1 MRIILSR
8 TDSIGDVVLTLPVA
22 GVLKERFPGSTIIF
36 IGRSYTRPVIE
47 QCRYVDQFVDWDEI
61 RIGSS
66 RTKFALLRIFTKCH
80 AEGPA
85 AFLASLRAD
94 VIVHV
99 FPVRE
104 LCKAAKMAGIP
115 WRIGTSHR
123 FFTWFTCNR
132 LVHLSRRKSV
142 LHEAQLNLKLLEP
155 LGIRRDF
162 SLQEIPGYYGL
173 TGRAARNEN
182 YSGADGSKKGLFNLI
197 IHPKSKGSAREW
209 GLENFGKLIDLLP
222 ADRFNI
228 LVTGTAA
235 EGERMRDFLHRY
247 RDRIT
252 DLTGRLSLSELI
264 ALISRSDGFVSA
276 STGPLHL
283 AAALGIRAVG
293 LYAPMRPIFPQRWA
307 PLGER
312 ASFLV
317 LNKKCDACRHSGDCS
332 CIRSITPAEVF
343 SRLIK

>member
-22 GVLKERFPGSTIIF
+22 GVLKETFPDCTIIF
-36 IGRSYTRPVIE
+36 IGKSYTKPVIDR
-47 QCRYVDQFVDWDEI
+47 CRHVDQFADWDEI
-61 RIGSS
+61 KIGSS
-66 RTKFALLRIFTKCH
+66 HTKLSLLRFFKKFPV
-80 AEGPA
+80 ESPV

-94 VIVHV
+94 VIIHV

-104 LCKAAKMAGIP
+104 LCKAAKKAGIP
-115 WRIGTSHR
+115 QRIATSHR
-123 FFTWFTCNR
+123 SFTWFTCNR
-132 LVHLSRRKSV
+132 LVHFSRRKSA

-155 LGIRRDF
+155 LGIRRNF
-162 SLQEIPGYYGL
+162 SLQEIPRYYGL
-173 TGRAARNEN
+173 TGGAARGEN
-182 YSGADGSKKGLFNLI
+182 YVGAGVLKEGQFNLI

-209 GLENFGKLIDLLP
+209 GLENFGKLIELLP

-228 LVTGTAA
+228 LVTGTTE
-235 EGERMRDFLHRY
+235 EGDRMTDFLQQY
-247 RDRIT
+247 CDRIT
-252 DLTGRLSLSELI
+252 NLTGRLSLGELI

-283 AAALGIRAVG
+283 AAALGISAIG

-317 LNKKCDACRHSGDCS
+317 LNKKCEDCRHSGDCA
-332 CIRSITPAEVF
+332 CIRSITPAEVL
-343 SRLIK
+343 SRLLK